1 MRNTVRTSPIRTFPI
16 RTSPIRRVALMAAA
30 VSAALVLAACGNG
43 DGDSGHDGHG
53 SAASS
58 TGTSTGARSHN
69 AQDVAFAQ
77 GMIPHHQGALEMAG
91 LAADRASSAQVKS
104 LASRIEKAQDP
115 EIKTMSGWLKAW
127 GEDVPS
133 ATSSA
138 MPGMDHSEHSGMP
151 GMMADKDMAELEK
164 ASGTGFDTMFL
175 TMMTEHHQ
183 GAVTMANTE
192 KSKGSYGPA
201 KDMAGDI
208 VTGQTAEIAE
218 MKKLLG
224 KG

>member
-1 MRNTVRTSPIRTFPI
+1 MRTSPV
-16 RTSPIRRVALMAAA
+16 RRVALVAAA
-30 VSAALVLAACGNG
+30 VSAALVLAACGSE
-43 DGDSGHDGHG
+43 DGDSGHG
-53 SAASS
+53 STASP
-58 TGTSTGARSHN
+58 TGTDTGARSHN

-77 GMIPHHQGALEMAG
+77 GMIPHHQEALEMAS

-115 EIKTMSGWLKAW
+115 EIRTMSGWLKAW
-127 GEDVPS
+127 GEKS
-133 ATSSA
+133 
-138 MPGMDHSEHSGMP
+138 GMNHSEHSGMP
-151 GMMADKDMAELEK
+151 GMMADQDMTELKK
-164 ASGTGFDTMFL
+164 ASGSAFDTMFL

-192 KSKGSYGPA
+192 KSKGGYGPA